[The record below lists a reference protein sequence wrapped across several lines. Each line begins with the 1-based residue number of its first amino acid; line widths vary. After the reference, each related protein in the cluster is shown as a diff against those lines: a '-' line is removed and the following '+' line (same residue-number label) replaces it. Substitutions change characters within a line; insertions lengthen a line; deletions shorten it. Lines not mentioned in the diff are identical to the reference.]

1 MYNYQAAEPKLLL
14 LIRLRQ
20 KKLQMDQTVLWVNNT
35 ML

>member
-14 LIRLRQ
+14 LILFKT